1 MKTLI
6 ALAFALVLLFT
17 TGCTTTEQ
25 QQLLNVT
32 AQIIAKDA
40 TYFTL
45 REKPELRDEFERALF
60 ELNEIAIAENINFSH
75 VVALVQRLP
84 VDELRSDDARI
95 IASDVLIIVNGFAPN
110 QGEIISPERLD
121 RIRAFVVALRD
132 GVKIGLSQ
140 SRPEPQ

>member
-6 ALAFALVLLFT
+6 TLAFALVLFT